1 MITNWLKY
9 GRKAPPT
16 THRPSQRTVT
26 ITVLAFLFAAS
37 PHLLAMPIWLA
48 TGILMAGLWRIAS
61 AWLNWRPPHWS
72 IRIVLTLVA
81 LAMVVVAFGTLWGR
95 RAATALLC
103 VMMAAKLM
111 EMFKTRD
118 ARQIAAL
125 SFFLIGAQ
133 FLFGQQLS
141 LFAYLLIACW
151 LATSA
156 MVYIQRDEDR
166 PTPTTSTKTAN
177 ETTIRTSGSII
188 GGWARELKSGL
199 VLMLL
204 AIPFA
209 LVLFALFPRL
219 ASPLWG
225 LPEDALDGRTGL
237 SEEMSPGS
245 IASLFADDSPAFR
258 VQFERARPSQQD
270 LYWRGPVLWR
280 FDGNT
285 WRRLFFSNR
294 EPEHTPPRENPALQY
309 TVQLEP
315 NERRW
320 MFTLDYPVAWTDEAR
335 LTADFQL
342 IRQRPVTRL
351 ISYDVASQPDF
362 VDSPELMRTLRQVA
376 LSLPEDQNPRTRARA
391 AEFRQQYP
399 DDRELIN
406 AVLRWFNEDEFFYS
420 LETAPLGWHGADEFL
435 FDLKTGYCEYYASA
449 FAILMRAAG
458 IPARIVTGYQGG
470 FWQQSSQY
478 LLVRQSDAHAWVEV
492 WLPETGWTRI
502 DPTAAVSPSRIIENA
517 RSALNEPLGWF
528 ESAWAMRLRNEYD
541 RLQHYWNQ
549 WVLGFNAGRQQQ
561 FLSRIGLGN
570 ISTPMMALLIACL
583 AIITIAPIAFLL
595 RGLGQGRLRI
605 TPAERAW
612 KRIGRRLK
620 KNRLKPH
627 AGETAL
633 EFAHRSSVHLNN
645 GDELIE
651 VAHLFYE
658 LHYAPPRA
666 DDEHRLS
673 KLQKLA
679 KIWRPQWNSAK
690 PGLLQPIETI

>member
-1 MITNWLKY
+1 MIRNWLQRPKKKPSLADTPS
-9 GRKAPPT
+9 RAAVT
-16 THRPSQRTVT
+16 TTV
-26 ITVLAFLFAAS
+26 IAFLFAAS

-48 TGILMAGLWRIAS
+48 INILMAGLWRIAT

-72 IRIVLTLVA
+72 IRIVLTFVA
-81 LAMVVVAFGTLWGR
+81 LGMVVVAYGSLWGR

-125 SFFLIGAQ
+125 AFFLVGAQ

-141 LFAYLLIACW
+141 MFAYLLIACW

-156 MVYIQRDEDR
+156 MIRIQRDEDR
-166 PTPTTSTKTAN
+166 PIQAVVHSIKT
-177 ETTIRTSGSII
+177 ETITAASGKAP
-188 GGWARELKSGL
+188 GTWARELKNGL
-199 VLMLL
+199 MLMLL

-258 VQFERARPSQQD
+258 VQFDSARPNQQN

-280 FDGNT
+280 FDGTT
-285 WRRLFFSNR
+285 WRRMFFSNIAPDR
-294 EPEHTPPRENPALQY
+294 TPSAEDPPWRY

-320 MFTLDYPVAWTDEAR
+320 MFTLDYPVGWSEEAS
-335 LTADFQL
+335 LTSDFQL

-376 LSLPEDQNPRTRARA
+376 LRLPEDQNPRTRARA
-391 AEFRQQYP
+391 AEFRRQYP
-399 DDRELIN
+399 DDRQLIN

-470 FWQQSSQY
+470 FWQQSSEY

-492 WLPETGWTRI
+492 WLPDSGWTRI
-502 DPTAAVSPSRIIENA
+502 DPTAAVSPSRIMENA

-561 FLSRIGLGN
+561 FLSRIGLGQL
-570 ISTPMMALLIACL
+570 STPMMALLIAFM
-583 AIITIAPIAFLL
+583 AIITIAPIAFML
-595 RGLGQGRLRI
+595 RGLGQRRLRI

-612 KRIGRRLK
+612 NRIGRRLRK
-620 KNRLKPH
+620 YRLKPQI
-627 AGETAL
+627 GETAL
-633 EFAHRSSVHLNN
+633 EFAERSSIHLRN
-645 GDELIE
+645 GNELIE
-651 VAHLFYE
+651 AAQWFYL
-658 LHYAPPRA
+658 LHYAPIQP
-666 DDEHRLS
+666 DYDYQLNRLI
-673 KLQKLA
+673 QLA
-679 KIWRPQWNSAK
+679 RKWRPELNSAK
-690 PGLLQPIETI
+690 PVVLQPVETT

>member
-1 MITNWLKY
+1 
-9 GRKAPPT
+9 
-16 THRPSQRTVT
+16 
-26 ITVLAFLFAAS
+26 
-37 PHLLAMPIWLA
+37 MPIWLA
-48 TGILMAGLWRIAS
+48 ISILLAGLWRIAT

-72 IRIVLTLVA
+72 IRIVLTFAA
-81 LAMVVVAFGTLWGR
+81 LAMVVVAYGTLWGR

-111 EMFKTRD
+111 EMFKMRD

-125 SFFLIGAQ
+125 SFFLVGAQ
-133 FLFGQQLS
+133 FLFGQQLG

-166 PTPTTSTKTAN
+166 PDSVIDADTQAATAV
-177 ETTIRTSGSII
+177 RSSGSIMS
-188 GGWARELKSGL
+188 GRARELKSGL
-199 VLMLL
+199 MLMLL

-258 VQFERARPSQQD
+258 VQFDGTRPSQQD

-294 EPEHTPPRENPALQY
+294 DPERMPPRENPALQY

-320 MFTLDYPVAWTDEAR
+320 MFTLDYPVAWTQEAR

-362 VDSPELMRTLRQVA
+362 VDSPELMHTLRQVA
-376 LSLPEDQNPRTRARA
+376 LNLPEDQNPRTRARA

-406 AVLRWFNEDEFFYS
+406 AVLRWFNEDAFFYS

-470 FWQQSSQY
+470 FWQQSSEY

-492 WLPETGWTRI
+492 WLPDTGWTRI

-517 RSALNEPLGWF
+517 RSALNERLGWF

-561 FLSRIGLGN
+561 FLSRLGLGE
-570 ISTPMMALLIACL
+570 ISTPMMALLIAVM

-612 KRIGRRLK
+612 RRISRRMK
-620 KNRLKPH
+620 KNQLKPY

-633 EFAHRSSVHLNN
+633 EFAHRSSIHLDN
-645 GDELIE
+645 GNELIE
-651 VAHLFYE
+651 AARLFYV
-658 LHYAPPRA
+658 LHYAPA
-666 DDEHRLS
+666 QAGHEHRLAE
-673 KLQKLA
+673 LQKSA
-679 KIWRPQWNSAK
+679 KIWRPKWNSAK
-690 PGLLQPIETI
+690 TNSLQPLETI